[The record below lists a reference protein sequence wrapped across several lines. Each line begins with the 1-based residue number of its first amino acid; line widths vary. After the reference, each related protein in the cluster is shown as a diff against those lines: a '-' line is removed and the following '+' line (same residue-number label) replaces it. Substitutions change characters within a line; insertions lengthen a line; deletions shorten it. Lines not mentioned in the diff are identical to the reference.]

1 MGAMTEA
8 KRIPAK
14 GDRIS
19 ALGQEGMFQVFRVH
33 ENPETVDLK
42 LVGGTG
48 LVLKGIHWDVLTFL
62 DKPSENFSQAASQ
75 KR

>member
-1 MGAMTEA
+1 MTEA
-8 KRIPAK
+8 KRIPVK
-14 GDRIS
+14 GNRIS

-33 ENPETVDLK
+33 ENPDTVDLK

-48 LVLKGIHWDVLTFL
+48 LVLKGIPWDVLTFL
-62 DKPSENFSQAASQ
+62 DKPSENFSQAAAQ